1 MLEKIILNDI
11 LIKNHKISLK
21 YQTEALHMIK
31 NIRLSLQDIAGK
43 EYITQVIDAA
53 AKFGFGDTADLQKTA
68 EEKVDFFPE
77 SFARKLDDLLEY
89 TGKPFSG
96 TFHNSASGAGSAA
109 FDQAL
114 HKEMAPLAALGCF
127 RAGENGKLAVA
138 GKSEHYQASLG
149 HNFPGYKLLHHA
161 SLLGIT
167 NLTHNN
173 TRGHLTRLLE
183 RELVRCANGIAP
195 GDESAVDRVIA
206 STEPHTLNRVINLE
220 TGSLA
225 CEAAFKMML
234 SRFYKLQ
241 NHFDPP
247 VYSGKIPVF
256 LVMADYQGGREA
268 NYHGTTIFTQMLRG
282 MWGELYEAME
292 KAGLIKAVGV
302 KINDWDNFRETV
314 EKYDQADTKVAGFI
328 HELVLMNYGGI
339 RLQNEYLHRCHQLC
353 AQRDIPVFVD
363 EIQSCMWSP
372 QIFLFKDYGLKP
384 DFVSVG
390 KGFPGGMYPASKILT
405 TPQMDNLNLFG
416 ALVTNGQ
423 EELAS
428 LANLITL
435 RFAEAN
441 AEHTAQINKLWQE
454 KIHALAEKYP
464 QDITNVEGDGLL
476 TALFFADAERTVE
489 FCKAV
494 NAAGVDI
501 SAQTYKAYCP
511 PAALLKLPL
520 ISSEKLIGKVIS
532 IMDQVLDGKGN

>member
-1 MLEKIILNDI
+1 
-11 LIKNHKISLK
+11 
-21 YQTEALHMIK
+21 MIR
-31 NIRLSLQDIAGK
+31 NLQLSLQDIAGK
-43 EYITQVIDAA
+43 EYIDRVIDSAE
-53 AKFGFGDTADLQKTA
+53 KLGIGQRSCLQEIA
-68 EEKVDFFPE
+68 EEKVEFFPE
-77 SFARKLDDLLEY
+77 NFARQLDELLEF
-89 TGKPFSG
+89 TGKPFS
-96 TFHNSASGAGSAA
+96 TPLNNSASGAGTAA

-127 RAGENGKLAVA
+127 RVGENGKLTIA

-149 HNFPGYKLLHHA
+149 HNFPGFKLLQNA
-161 SLLGIT
+161 AKIGIT

-183 RELVRCANGIAP
+183 RELIRCANGIAP

-206 STEPHTLNRVINLE
+206 ADSPHILNRVINLE

-241 NHFDPP
+241 NHFPP
-247 VYSGKIPVF
+247 PIYSGKTPVF
-256 LVMADYQGGREA
+256 LVIADYQGGREA

-282 MWGELYEAME
+282 MWGELYEGME

-302 KINDWDNFRETV
+302 SINDWDNFRETV
-314 EKYDQADTKVAGFI
+314 EKYDQGNTKVAGFI

-339 RLQNEYLHRCHQLC
+339 RLDNDYLHRCHELC
-353 AQRDIPVFVD
+353 DQRDIPVFVD

-372 QIFLFKDYGLKP
+372 EIFLFKDYGLHP

-405 TPQMDNLNLFG
+405 TAKMDNLNLFG

-441 AEHTAQINKLWQE
+441 AGNTAEINKLWRQ
-454 KIHALAEKYP
+454 KILNFAGRHR
-464 QDITNVEGDGLL
+464 QQITKVEGDGLL
-476 TALFFADAERTVE
+476 TALFFDNAECTVS
-489 FCKAV
+489 FCQAV

-520 ISSEKLIGKVIS
+520 IASEKLIDKVIN
-532 IMDQVLDGKGN
+532 IMDQVLTAKEK